1 MYNKS
6 KEELIKIFEN
16 TKHIVE
22 NENIE
27 TSSNS
32 YKFGVNQ
39 FFKMGYHP
47 SGSVKESPVEIIVDG
62 IDTVSAIVKY
72 EKFDNRVCVLNMASS
87 RKAGGGV
94 INGSRAQEECL
105 FRCSNLFETVLQEE
119 YPLLEDD
126 AIYTQTATFFKDKDY
141 NLMEEVVS
149 DVITIPAINLNKK
162 MKDGQDVYSDEEYR
176 RETRRRIIAML
187 SEARENLVDVLILGA
202 WGCGVFGNNPK
213 DMATMFKE
221 VMEERDGFY
230 SKWFDKI
237 VFAVINDHN
246 SVDNNYEIFKSIL
259 GYSDL

>member
-6 KEELIKIFEN
+6 KEDLIKVFEN

-47 SGSVKESPVEIIVDG
+47 SGSVNENPVEIIVDG

-94 INGSRAQEECL
+94 VNGSRAQEECL

-141 NLMEEVVS
+141 NLMNEAIA
-149 DVITIPAINLNKK
+149 DVITIPAINLNKN

-176 RETRRRIIAML
+176 METRRRIIAML
-187 SEARENLVDVLILGA
+187 SEARENFVDVLILVLGD
-202 WGCGVFGNNPK
+202 V
-213 DMATMFKE
+213 
-221 VMEERDGFY
+221 
-230 SKWFDKI
+230 
-237 VFAVINDHN
+237 
-246 SVDNNYEIFKSIL
+246 
-259 GYSDL
+259 GYSGITLKKWLRCLKKLLKRETDFILNGLIRLYSQ